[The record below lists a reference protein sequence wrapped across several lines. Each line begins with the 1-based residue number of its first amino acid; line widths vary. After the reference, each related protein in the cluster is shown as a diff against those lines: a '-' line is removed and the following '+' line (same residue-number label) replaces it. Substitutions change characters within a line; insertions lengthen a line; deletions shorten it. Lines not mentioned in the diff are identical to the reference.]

1 MSPQKMGAKAS
12 SEGGVVTYPS
22 GVASDSR
29 GSEAGLR
36 SHGIVSLEPGHHRP
50 RSRSLS
56 GVGVR
61 NSHPMVIATSG
72 ANDGRGVDR
81 SGPRRRL
88 VGSSVPLHLFHLN
101 RIKCPICSK
110 IVQPDDVELHLVLCM
125 TKPPLSY
132 NDDVLTDSRGECAIC
147 FEELD
152 QGDTIARLPCLCIY
166 HKTCIDDWFKVNRS
180 CPEHPGD

>member
-72 ANDGRGVDR
+72 TNDGRGVDR

-101 RIKCPICSK
+101 R
-110 IVQPDDVELHLVLCM
+110 M
-125 TKPPLSY
+125 
-132 NDDVLTDSRGECAIC
+132 
-147 FEELD
+147 
-152 QGDTIARLPCLCIY
+152 
-166 HKTCIDDWFKVNRS
+166 
-180 CPEHPGD
+180 